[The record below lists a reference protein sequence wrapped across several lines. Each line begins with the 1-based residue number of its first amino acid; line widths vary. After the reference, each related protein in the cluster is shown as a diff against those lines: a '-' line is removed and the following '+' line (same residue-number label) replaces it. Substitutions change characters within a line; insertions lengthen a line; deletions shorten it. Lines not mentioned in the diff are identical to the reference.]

1 MYKNTTEGKTISERA
16 FDVLVNVFISRW
28 KFVCK
33 FTTDIDKMCIQLMR
47 NTSLFG
53 IGSII
58 MN

>member
-1 MYKNTTEGKTISERA
+1 MHKNTTEGKTISKWA
-16 FDVLVNVFISRW
+16 LDALVNVFIGHW

-33 FTTDIDKMCIQLMR
+33 FTTNIDKMRVQLMR

-53 IGSII
+53 IRSII

>member
-1 MYKNTTEGKTISERA
+1 MYKNTAEGKTILEWA

-33 FTTDIDKMCIQLMR
+33 FATDIDKMCIQLMR
-47 NTSLFG
+47 NTSLLG

-58 MN
+58 VN